1 MNGQKFNAP
10 EEEMKLDS
18 NLQLIQPA
26 LPRGFVVDVLS
37 QVTNSMED
45 RPNVTSKTRSQMMDN
60 ENQGTGGFGQ
70 LKDFTVA
77 DNRKQEM
84 ILNST
89 GTYGVDLLTGRNQL
103 NGQSDDQNMD
113 TSNDNPNLSR
123 PAIIRRP
130 SVLYKKKVE
139 TAKQR
144 QDRYIRRV

>member
-60 ENQGTGGFGQ
+60 ENQGTGGFG
-70 LKDFTVA
+70 
-77 DNRKQEM
+77 
-84 ILNST
+84 
-89 GTYGVDLLTGRNQL
+89 
-103 NGQSDDQNMD
+103 
-113 TSNDNPNLSR
+113 
-123 PAIIRRP
+123 
-130 SVLYKKKVE
+130 
-139 TAKQR
+139 
-144 QDRYIRRV
+144 

>member
-60 ENQGTGGFGQ
+60 ENQGNGGFGQ